1 MADSRDDL
9 TWIAV
14 ELTKFGEQ
22 KIDEGTL
29 AESLRR
35 DLGVDD
41 SHEVFIPAI
50 AYKKGRRN
58 ITIHLMEGYV
68 FVASGLPETDYF
80 SLERRPYCA
89 QVLSTLS
96 GPGRMRVLSAIPD
109 KNVRDMKQKLR
120 ELASADIPIGARVR
134 VTDGTYRALEGIVL
148 GLDGDHAAVQI
159 DLRSLHVIAN
169 IPRYFL
175 ETLDTSHLDGEHDA
189 G

>member
-1 MADSRDDL
+1 MADQRDDL

-22 KIDEGTL
+22 KVEDGSISS
-29 AESLRR
+29 ALRR

-41 SHEVFIPAI
+41 SHDIFIPAI

-58 ITIHLMEGYV
+58 ITVHLMEGYV

-80 SLERRPYCA
+80 ALERRPYCA
-89 QVLSTLS
+89 QVLSTLTT
-96 GPGRMRVLSAIPD
+96 GRMRVLSAIPD
-109 KNVRDMKQKLR
+109 KNIREMRQKLR
-120 ELASADIPIGARVR
+120 ELASADIPVGVKVH
-134 VTDGTYRALEGIVL
+134 VTDGTYRALVGLVL
-148 GLDGDHAAVQI
+148 GLDGDHASVQI

-175 ETLDTSHLDGEHDA
+175 ETLDTTHLDGEHDE
-189 G
+189 